1 MKLKELRKPT
11 GLNQTETAQK
21 IGISR
26 ISYNKYELGQ
36 VEPDIQTLCRIADYY
51 GVTLDYLCEHE
62 TKNQLN
68 YGQIDQAHKI
78 AHNILQALPDNEF
91 YAEFGRLQIKA
102 EQLGI
107 RY

>member
-1 MKLKELRKPT
+1 MKLEELRKEKQ
-11 GLNQTETAQK
+11 QTQAEIAEI
-21 IGISR
+21 IGITQSNY
-26 ISYNKYELGQ
+26 SKYEANKTS
-36 VEPDIQTLCRIADYY
+36 PDIKTLCQLADYY
-51 GVTLDYLCEHE
+51 NVSLDYLCEHE

-68 YGQIDQAHKI
+68 YGQIDEAHKI

-107 RY
+107 QY